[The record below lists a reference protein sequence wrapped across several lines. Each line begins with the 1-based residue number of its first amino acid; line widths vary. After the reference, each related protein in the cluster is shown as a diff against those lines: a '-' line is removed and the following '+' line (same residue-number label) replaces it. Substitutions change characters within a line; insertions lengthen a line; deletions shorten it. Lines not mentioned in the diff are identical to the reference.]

1 MRLPRPLTLACVLVL
16 LTSRPALADATLFI
30 GGTTTPSTRT
40 TKGFAFGLGLT
51 IVGVEFEYA
60 STGEDIASGAP
71 HVRTGTGNVYVQTPI
86 DVASMRFYATT
97 GAGVFRETLGL
108 HQETSLALNTGGG
121 VKISLVGPLK
131 ARVDYRV
138 LRLRG
143 NPLYSTLHRVYAGFN
158 VSF

>member
-1 MRLPRPLTLACVLVL
+1 MRLPRLLALACVLVL
-16 LTSRPALADATLFI
+16 LTSRPALADATFFF
-30 GGTTTPSTRT
+30 GSTTTPSSRA
-40 TKGFAFGLGLT
+40 TKGFAIGFGFT

-60 STGEDIASGAP
+60 STGEDLASSAP
-71 HVRTGTGNVYVQTPI
+71 QVRTGMGNVYLQTPI
-86 DVASMRFYATT
+86 DVVHMRFYGTT
-97 GAGVFRETLGL
+97 GTGIFHETLGV
-108 HQETSLALNTGGG
+108 HEETNLVFNTGGG

-143 NPLYSTLHRVYAGFN
+143 DPLYSTLHRVYAGFN